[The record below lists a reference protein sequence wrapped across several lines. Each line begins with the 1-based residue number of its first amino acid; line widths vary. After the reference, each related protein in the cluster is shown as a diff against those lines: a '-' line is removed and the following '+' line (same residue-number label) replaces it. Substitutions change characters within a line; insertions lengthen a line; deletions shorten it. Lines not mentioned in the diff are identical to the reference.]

1 MKPNKQIKKLLKSR
15 YKKLIEQINNKILV
29 INKAECEGIDF
40 DILRPYYNK
49 VTTNQEKIIFW
60 RV

>member
-1 MKPNKQIKKLLKSR
+1 MKLSKQLKKQIKNR
-15 YKKLIEQINNKILV
+15 YKNLIKQINNKIIS
-29 INKAECEGIDF
+29 INKTECQYIDF